1 MEWTPDLAVD
11 EGKIDE
17 QHRELFKRIS
27 KLVSAIKSKTC
38 KHEIGPTTAFLEEYI
53 IEHFRDEQEMMR
65 EAGYP
70 DFEEH
75 RAIHEKF
82 ISDFNELKKNL
93 ESESSNYTKSVY
105 TNQIV
110 VDWILE
116 HIQEMDKAFG
126 RFLSSGG
133 R

>member
-1 MEWTPDLAVD
+1 MEWTPDLEVD

-38 KHEIGPTTAFLEEYI
+38 KFEIGPTTAFLEEYI
-53 IEHFRDEQEMMR
+53 IEHFNDEQEMMR

-70 DFEEH
+70 DFEVH
-75 RAIHEKF
+75 KAIHEKF

-126 RFLSSGG
+126 RFLSSEGK
-133 R
+133 

>member
-1 MEWTPDLAVD
+1 MEWTTDLTVD
-11 EGKIDE
+11 EGRIDE
-17 QHRELFKRIS
+17 QHRELFARIT
-27 KLVSAIKSKTC
+27 KLVEAIKSKTC
-38 KHEIGPTTAFLEEYI
+38 KYEIGPTTKFLEEYI
-53 IEHFRDEQEMMR
+53 IEHFRDEEEMMR
-65 EAGYP
+65 KAGYP
-70 DFEEH
+70 DFDAH
-75 RAIHEKF
+75 KAIHEKF

-116 HIQEMDKAFG
+116 HIQEIDKSFG

-133 R
+133 K

>member
-1 MEWTPDLAVD
+1 MEWTTDLTVD
-11 EGKIDE
+11 EGRIDE
-17 QHRELFKRIS
+17 QHRELFARIT
-27 KLVSAIKSKTC
+27 KLVEAIKSKTC
-38 KHEIGPTTAFLEEYI
+38 KYEIGPTTKFLEEYI
-53 IEHFRDEQEMMR
+53 IEHFRDEEEMMR
-65 EAGYP
+65 KAGYP
-70 DFEEH
+70 DFDEH
-75 RAIHEKF
+75 KAIHEKF

-116 HIQEMDKAFG
+116 HIQEIDKSFG

-133 R
+133 K

>member
-1 MEWTPDLAVD
+1 MEWTQDLTVD

-17 QHRELFKRIS
+17 QHRELFKRIT

-38 KHEIGPTTAFLEEYI
+38 KYEIGPTTVFLEVYI
-53 IEHFRDEQEMMR
+53 IEHFRDEELMMSK
-65 EAGYP
+65 AGYP

-75 RAIHEKF
+75 KAIHENF
-82 ISDFNELKKNL
+82 ISDFAKLRMNL
-93 ESESSNYTKSVY
+93 ESESSTYTKSVY

-110 VDWILE
+110 VDWILA
-116 HIQEMDKAFG
+116 HIQEMDKSFG
-126 RFLSSGG
+126 KFLSSGS

>member
-1 MEWTPDLAVD
+1 MEWTTDLAVD

-17 QHRELFKRIS
+17 QHRELFKRIG

-38 KHEIGPTTAFLEEYI
+38 KYEIGPTTAFLEEYI
-53 IEHFRDEQEMMR
+53 IVHFHDEEEMMR
-65 EAGYP
+65 KAGYP
-70 DFEEH
+70 DFDAH
-75 RAIHEKF
+75 KAIHENF

-93 ESESSNYTKSVY
+93 EGESSNYTKSVY

-116 HIQEMDKAFG
+116 HIQAVDKSFG
-126 RFLSSGG
+126 RFLSSGS